1 MNKTLYFIRHA
12 QAEHNVALEKH
23 NNNKDILI
31 ENKYFDSKLSKRGR
45 EQRRQLLNKD
55 EIKEVDIIFVSPL
68 TRTLE
73 TAEIL
78 CNLKKPIVALELVRE
93 RLGVRPCDKRRS
105 ITEQKERFIKIDFSL
120 CEDDEDKL
128 WKLNHRETEEELK
141 QRIINFLEWVKKT
154 EYKKIAI
161 ITHNGYILRLCNKVL
176 NIKVEKVKNCDIFKI
191 EL

>member
-12 QAEHNVALEKH
+12 EAEHNPDVDKYG
-23 NNNKDILI
+23 KDILTDW
-31 ENKYFDSKLSKRGR
+31 KYFDAKLTEYGK
-45 EQRRQLLNKD
+45 EQREGLLKKD
-55 EIKEVDIIFVSPL
+55 ELKEVDIIFVSPL

-73 TAEIL
+73 TSEVL
-78 CNLKKPIVALELVRE
+78 YNLKKPIVALELVRE
-93 RLGVRPCDKRRS
+93 RLGIRPCDKRRS
-105 ITEQKERFIKIDFSL
+105 ITEQKERFTKIDFNL

-141 QRIINFLEWVKKT
+141 QRIELFLKWIKT
-154 EYKKIAI
+154 RKYNKIAI